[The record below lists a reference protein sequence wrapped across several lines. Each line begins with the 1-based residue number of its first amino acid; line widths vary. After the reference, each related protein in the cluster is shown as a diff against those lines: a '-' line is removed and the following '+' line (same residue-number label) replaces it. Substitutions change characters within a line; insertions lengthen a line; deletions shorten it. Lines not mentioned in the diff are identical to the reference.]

1 MSQPR
6 PWQDPKNPS
15 VRAALGNPSAVLEP
29 WDLGEIISGL
39 KLFVEPREPH
49 VGFIQMLVPWSL
61 CSQQTSL
68 L

>member
-6 PWQDPKNPS
+6 PCQDPKNLS
-15 VRAALGNPSAVLEP
+15 ARAALGNPSTVLEP

-49 VGFIQMLVPWSL
+49 MEFIQMLVLWSL